1 MKMGLF
7 VTNEVGYE
15 IAKFFSEQN
24 ESVSCLVLD
33 SKDTQ
38 KLNEKFLKTVSTDEV
53 FYSDELYQKDIL
65 EKLKKMQLDL
75 IILAWW
81 PYILKE
87 SLIEIPRL
95 GCLNFHPSCL
105 PYNKGKHPYFW
116 SIVEDVPFGVT
127 LHFIDTGIDTGD
139 VVFQKQIPKAWEDTG
154 STLYDRGK
162 LEIVKLFKDNFNNIK
177 NGILKRKKQKSTIE
191 SFHYGR
197 DIKSASKIDLDQ
209 EYKAADLLNLIR
221 ARSGFPY
228 GASWFTDD
236 GQKYEVRLEI
246 QKVEK

>member
-1 MKMGLF
+1 MKLGLF
-7 VTNEVGYE
+7 ASDEVGYE
-15 IAKFFSEQN
+15 IAKFFNEQN

-38 KLNEKFLKTVSTDEV
+38 KLNEKFLKIVSTDEV
-53 FYSDELYQKDIL
+53 FYSDELYQKST
-65 EKLKKMQLDL
+65 LKKMQKMQLDL

-87 SLIEIPRL
+87 NLIDIPEL
-95 GCLNFHPSCL
+95 GGLNFHPSCL

-127 LHFIDTGIDTGD
+127 LHFIDTGIDSGD
-139 VVFQKQIPKAWEDTG
+139 IVFQKQIARTWEDTG

-162 LEIVKLFKDNFNNIK
+162 LEIVKLFKDSFNDIK
-177 NGILKRKKQKSTIE
+177 NGILKGNKQKSATG
-191 SFHYGR
+191 SFHLAR
-197 DIKSASKIDLDQ
+197 EIEESSMINLDQ

-228 GASWFTDD
+228 GASWFTDN

-246 QKVEK
+246 KKVEK